1 MVPIFL
7 PSIDVVALW
16 LKHKFDLI
24 STTWRH
30 ILHAQVSTLTRGNA
44 RAMDVHCKHLQVCYR
59 QLAPYNKKKNSIP
72 LSNQVTLCD
81 LSFAPSPV
89 NKRCG

>member
-16 LKHKFDLI
+16 LRHKFDLI

-44 RAMDVHCKHLQVCYR
+44 RC
-59 QLAPYNKKKNSIP
+59 
-72 LSNQVTLCD
+72 TL
-81 LSFAPSPV
+81 
-89 NKRCG
+89 